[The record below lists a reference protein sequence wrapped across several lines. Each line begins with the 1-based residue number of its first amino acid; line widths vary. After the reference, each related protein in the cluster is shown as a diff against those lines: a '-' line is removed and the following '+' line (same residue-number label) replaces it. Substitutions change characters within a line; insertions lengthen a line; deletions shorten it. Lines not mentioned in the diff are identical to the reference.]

1 MWVLFFIHT
10 DTVQI
15 QKEYQMNVEKTGSTQ
30 FPLRI
35 PTEVKEWVKR
45 RAERADRSQNWVIVK
60 ILEQVKKEEEA
71 RQ

>member
-1 MWVLFFIHT
+1 MAA
-10 DTVQI
+10 
-15 QKEYQMNVEKTGSTQ
+15 KRGESTQ

-60 ILEQVKKEEEA
+60 ILEEAKREEEA

>member
-1 MWVLFFIHT
+1 
-10 DTVQI
+10 
-15 QKEYQMNVEKTGSTQ
+15 MNVEKTGSTQ